1 MEQVKMAIERHESMI
16 QKNTD
21 DIEKLK
27 ISDAKQD
34 TKQEEFQKAVDA
46 LTNALRENTKEMN
59 IQNEKMGDRRSD
71 NWKFIVSIVL
81 IPLIMFLLNLI
92 TRK

>member
-1 MEQVKMAIERHESMI
+1 MI